1 MKKNYLLKTTALLA
15 LALLCFSSLSAQVR
29 IAKLDPA
36 TNSVTLK
43 NYGSANVPI
52 SGYWFCNFPAYGQV
66 SSMTSVTSLDPGEE
80 VNIAS
85 SINFAVADGEFG
97 LYNTNSFGSS
107 TALED
112 YMQWGSA
119 GHQRESVA
127 VAKGIWTAGT
137 FINLAAPFAYSG
149 TGTENGADQWITFRS
164 VRISK
169 LDPSTNSVALKNFGS
184 STVNISGYW
193 FCNFPAYGQVSSMTS
208 TVMLNP
214 GEEINIASSVNFAVA
229 DGEFGLYNTN
239 SFGSSS
245 ALEDYIQW
253 GNAGHQRES
262 VAVAK
267 GIWDAG
273 TFINV
278 APPFEYTGNGSQDG
292 VAFWSTLGVEDFEQV
307 GNIKLYPNPSNSIL
321 NINAQNAGTNGT
333 IEIFSIVGKKVLT
346 QKLELSEATKIDVSD
361 WDSGLYLVKILSDT
375 GEETKRFV
383 KQ

>member
-1 MKKNYLLKTTALLA
+1 MKNNYFLKTTVLLA
-15 LALLCFSSLSAQVR
+15 LVLLGFSSLSAQVR

-43 NYGSANVPI
+43 NYGSTNVPI
-52 SGYWFCNFPAYGQV
+52 SGYWFCNYPAYGQV
-66 SSMTSVTSLDPGEE
+66 SSMTSVASLDPGEE

-85 SINFAVADGEFG
+85 SVSFAVADGEFG

-107 TALED
+107 TAMED

-137 FINLAAPFAYSG
+137 FIDLAAPFAYSG
-149 TGTENGADQWITFRS
+149 SGTENGADQWITFRS

-184 STVNISGYW
+184 SAVDISGYW
-193 FCNFPAYGQVSSMTS
+193 FCNFPAYGQVSAMTS

-214 GEEINIASSVNFAVA
+214 GEEINIASSISFAVA

-239 SFGSSS
+239 SFGSDT
-245 ALEDYIQW
+245 AMEDYIQW

-262 VAVAK
+262 VAVNK

-292 VAFWSTLGVEDFEQV
+292 VVYWSTLGINNFEEM
-307 GNIKLYPNPSNSIL
+307 GNVKLYPNPSNAVL
-321 NINAQNAGTNGT
+321 NINVETVGANGT
-333 IEIFSIVGKKVLT
+333 LEVYNILGKKVLR
-346 QKLELSEATKIDVSD
+346 QEIELDQTSQIDVSG
-361 WDSGLYLVKILSDT
+361 WDSGVYLVKISSDN

>member
-43 NYGSANVPI
+43 NYGSTNVPI

-127 VAKGIWTAGT
+127 VAKGIWNAGT

-292 VAFWSTLGVEDFEQV
+292 VAFWSTLGIEDFEQV

-321 NINAQNAGTNGT
+321 NVLVQTTGGNST
-333 IEIFSIVGKKVLT
+333 IEVYNILGKKVISQEL
-346 QKLELSEATKIDVSD
+346 LSEATKIDVSG
-361 WDSGLYLVKILSDT
+361 WNSGVYLVKISSDN

>member
-1 MKKNYLLKTTALLA
+1 MKNNYYLKTTALLA
-15 LALLCFSSLSAQVR
+15 LVLMCFSSLSAQVR

-43 NYGSANVPI
+43 NYGNTNVPI

-66 SSMTSVTSLDPGEE
+66 SSMTSVASLDPGEE
-80 VNIAS
+80 VNIPS
-85 SINFAVADGEFG
+85 SVNFAVADGEFG

-107 TALED
+107 TAMED

-137 FINLAAPFAYSG
+137 FVDLAAPFAYSG
-149 TGTENGADQWITFRS
+149 SGTENGAEQWITFRS

-169 LDPSTNSVALKNFGS
+169 LDPNTNSVALKNFGS

-239 SFGSSS
+239 SFGSDT
-245 ALEDYIQW
+245 AMEDYIQW

-262 VAVAK
+262 VAVTK
-267 GIWDAG
+267 GIWDSG

-292 VAFWSTLGVEDFEQV
+292 VAYWSTLGIEDFEQV
-307 GNIKLYPNPSNSIL
+307 ENITLYPNPSNSIL
-321 NINAQNAGTNGT
+321 NVHVQNTSSNGT
-333 IEIFSIVGKKVLT
+333 IEVYNILGEKVISQEL
-346 QKLELSEATKIDVSD
+346 LSEATKIDVSG
-361 WDSGLYLVKILSDT
+361 WNSGVYLVKISSEN

>member
-43 NYGSANVPI
+43 NYGSTNVPI

-107 TALED
+107 TAMED

-321 NINAQNAGTNGT
+321 NITAQNAGTNGT
-333 IEIFSIVGKKVLT
+333 IEIYSIVGKKVLS

-361 WDSGLYLVKILSDT
+361 WDSGVYLVKISSDT

>member
-43 NYGSANVPI
+43 NYGSTNVPI

-107 TALED
+107 TAMED

-137 FINLAAPFAYSG
+137 FVDLAAPFAYSG
-149 TGTENGADQWITFRS
+149 SGTENGAEQWITFRS

-184 STVNISGYW
+184 STVDISGYW

-239 SFGSSS
+239 SFGSDT
-245 ALEDYIQW
+245 AMEDYIQW

-292 VAFWSTLGVEDFEQV
+292 VAYWSTLGIEDFEQV
-307 GNIKLYPNPSNSIL
+307 GNITLYPNPSNSIL
-321 NINAQNAGTNGT
+321 NIHVQTTGANGT
-333 IEIFSIVGKKVLT
+333 IEVYNILGKKVIS
-346 QKLELSEATKIDVSD
+346 QELVSEATKIDVSG
-361 WDSGLYLVKILSDT
+361 WNSGVYLVKISSEN

>member
-1 MKKNYLLKTTALLA
+1 MKNNYFLKTTALLV
-15 LALLCFSSLSAQVR
+15 LVLLSFSSLNAQVR

-43 NYGSANVPI
+43 NYGSTNVPI

-66 SSMTSVTSLDPGEE
+66 SSMTSVASLDPGEE

-107 TALED
+107 TAMED

-137 FINLAAPFAYSG
+137 FVNLAAPFAYSG
-149 TGTENGADQWITFRS
+149 SGTENGAEQWITFRS

-184 STVNISGYW
+184 STVDISGYW

-239 SFGSSS
+239 SFGSDT
-245 ALEDYIQW
+245 AMEDYIQW

-292 VAFWSTLGVEDFEQV
+292 VAFWSTLGIEDFEQV

-321 NINAQNAGTNGT
+321 NITAQNAGTNGT
-333 IEIFSIVGKKVLT
+333 IEIYSIVGKKVLS

>member
-1 MKKNYLLKTTALLA
+1 MKKNYLLKTTLLA
-15 LALLCFSSLSAQVR
+15 LAFFCFYNLNAQVR

-43 NYGSANVPI
+43 NYGSTNVPI

-66 SSMTSVTSLDPGEE
+66 SSMTSVASLDPGEE

-107 TALED
+107 TAMED

-137 FINLAAPFAYSG
+137 FVDLAAPFAYSG
-149 TGTENGADQWITFRS
+149 SGTENGAEQWITFRS

-169 LDPSTNSVALKNFGS
+169 LDPSTNSVALKNFS
-184 STVNISGYW
+184 SSAVNISGYW

-239 SFGSSS
+239 SFGSDT
-245 ALEDYIQW
+245 AMEDYIQW

-292 VAFWSTLGVEDFEQV
+292 VAFWSTLGIEDFEQV

-321 NINAQNAGTNGT
+321 NITAQNAGTNGT
-333 IEIFSIVGKKVLT
+333 LEIYSIVGKKVLS
-346 QKLELSEATKIDVSD
+346 QKLELSEATKINVSD
-361 WDSGLYLVKILSDT
+361 WDSGLYLVKISSDK
-375 GEETKRFV
+375 GEDTKRFI

>member
-1 MKKNYLLKTTALLA
+1 MKKNYLLKTTLLA
-15 LALLCFSSLSAQVR
+15 LAFFCFYNLNAQVR

-43 NYGSANVPI
+43 NYGSTNVPI

-66 SSMTSVTSLDPGEE
+66 SSMTSVASLDPGEE

-85 SINFAVADGEFG
+85 SVNFAVADGEFG

-107 TALED
+107 TAMED

-137 FINLAAPFAYSG
+137 FVDLAAPFAYSG
-149 TGTENGADQWITFRS
+149 SGTENGAEQWITFRS

-169 LDPSTNSVALKNFGS
+169 LDPSTNSVALKNFS
-184 STVNISGYW
+184 SSAVNISGYW

-239 SFGSSS
+239 SFGSDT
-245 ALEDYIQW
+245 AMEDYIQW

-292 VAFWSTLGVEDFEQV
+292 VAFWSTLGIEDFEQV
-307 GNIKLYPNPSNSIL
+307 SNIKLYPNPSNSIL
-321 NINAQNAGTNGT
+321 NITAQNAGTNGT
-333 IEIFSIVGKKVLT
+333 LEIYSIVGKKVLS
-346 QKLELSEATKIDVSD
+346 QKLELSEATKINVSD
-361 WDSGLYLVKILSDT
+361 WDSGLYLVKISSDK
-375 GEETKRFV
+375 GEDTKRFI